1 MKNWKNDDVW
11 GPLSSMSC
19 TVTSKEISEY
29 KRDTLHGNVS
39 SSHSFPFQGATP
51 AHLVDTSPSCTFHTV
66 PPGTMGQVTWQHE
79 DHWLQNQTGLD
90 SKQDATTG
98 LPQSCE
104 AIFTLPVPVS
114 SPVHGASIT
123 YLRGLLQGDRNVRKA
138 PGTWYVVV
146 TQGITIIITVIKLTA
161 GILFSLS

>member
-1 MKNWKNDDVW
+1 MHFSHGTTRGYGTGNMAAQR
-11 GPLSSMSC
+11 PL
-19 TVTSKEISEY
+19 TAESE
-29 KRDTLHGNVS
+29 
-39 SSHSFPFQGATP
+39 
-51 AHLVDTSPSCTFHTV
+51 
-66 PPGTMGQVTWQHE
+66 
-79 DHWLQNQTGLD
+79 GLD